1 MIKRIAILAIITS
14 FISTSWAQEEIKTH
28 ADQMPYFKGCDAYPD
43 NTDDKRQC
51 SNEALISFIANHI
64 QYPDIAKENGIEGTV
79 YVSFIIDEDG
89 RVTQPSILR
98 DIGSGCGEEALR
110 VLSTMP
116 DWEPAVDKQK
126 HVKVKLNLPIQFY
139 FTEEDNASLA
149 EGYKIQWGGYT
160 SSKINKKRLEELLS
174 KSLFV
179 RDQFGNT
186 ISYEELI
193 FSFEKKNTFVDAKSN
208 GTITKDL
215 KKVVNKVKK
224 GGLFTVTAVFQT
236 DGRFYYV
243 DKEFSITD

>member
-1 MIKRIAILAIITS
+1 MIKRIVIIAIITS
-14 FISTSWAQEEIKTH
+14 FISAAWAQEEIRTH
-28 ADQMPYFKGCDAYPD
+28 ADQMPYFKGCDSYPD

-51 SNEALISFIANHI
+51 SNEALVSFIANHI
-64 QYPDIAKENGIEGTV
+64 QYPDLAKENGIEGTV

-89 RVTQPSILR
+89 KVTQPSLLR
-98 DIGSGCGEEALR
+98 DIGNGCGEEALR
-110 VLSTMP
+110 VLSNMP
-116 DWEPAVDKQK
+116 DWEPAIDNKQ

-160 SSKINKKRLEELLS
+160 ASKINKKNLEELLA

-186 ISYEELI
+186 VSYEELI

-208 GTITKDL
+208 GAITKEL